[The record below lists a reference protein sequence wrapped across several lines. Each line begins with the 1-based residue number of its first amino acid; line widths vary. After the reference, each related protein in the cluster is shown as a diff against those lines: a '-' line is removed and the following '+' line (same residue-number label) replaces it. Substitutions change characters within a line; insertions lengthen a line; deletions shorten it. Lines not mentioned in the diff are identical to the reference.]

1 MILLKINEI
10 ERKLENLVLAMNDLK
25 KERSD
30 LNDTEN
36 LISEEAHWCVKIF
49 RKFFCYILKKRFIET
64 DVSLWYELHLTEDM
78 ETQVDMEEEEEEEDS
93 SDDDSFNCADSEVMD
108 IVQSVLTRIFEDNRD
123 RVSKKKFNLIL
134 QMILKEPE
142 FLNDDD
148 LLSDDN

>member
-1 MILLKINEI
+1 MEPTNE
-10 ERKLENLVLAMNDLK
+10 LPP
-25 KERSD
+25 
-30 LNDTEN
+30 
-36 LISEEAHWCVKIF
+36 
-49 RKFFCYILKKRFIET
+49 
-64 DVSLWYELHLTEDM
+64 TEDM

-108 IVQSVLTRIFEDNRD
+108 IMQSVLTRIFEDNRD
-123 RVSKKKFNLIL
+123 RVNKEKFRLIL